1 MNSYYIIEARRNLV
15 NSYLKMAGRGQSQL
29 KGIHSRFVLKHTS
42 PKHKA
47 AEHKHLCCY
56 RKINKGG
63 KLLDKKVTTIFFAS
77 VYRQKVQHLIESTF
91 LDHQVI
97 QLITSTKENAFPT
110 YICFCHLQGDE
121 LYMTAERKALGER
134 PEEGALRRGAAKQ
147 CHLGCSL

>member
-1 MNSYYIIEARRNLV
+1 
-15 NSYLKMAGRGQSQL
+15 MAGVGQNQL
-29 KGIHSRFVLKHTS
+29 KGIHSRFKVSSQNHLKHTS

-47 AEHKHLCCY
+47 AEYKHLCFH

-63 KLLDKKVTTIFFAS
+63 KPLEKIVTTIFFAS
-77 VYRQKVQHLIESTF
+77 VYRQKVQHFIESTL

-121 LYMTAERKALGER
+121 LYVKA
-134 PEEGALRRGAAKQ
+134 
-147 CHLGCSL
+147 